1 MTRSLKHCVTGFM
14 RKRAET
20 PKRCR
25 LCDRR
30 VELTFHHLIPRKV
43 HRRTYF
49 RKHVDKRTLNAG
61 IWICRLCHKGIHKR
75 FDEIALAKHFNS
87 LELLRSD
94 ESLRRHF
101 AWVAKQK
108 A

>member
-1 MTRSLKHCVTGFM
+1 M
-14 RKRAET
+14 RKKSET

-30 VELTFHHLIPRKV
+30 VDLTFHHLIPRKV

-75 FDEIALAKHFNS
+75 FDEMALAKHFNS